1 MNQHEFPPGKTGP
14 MTHRTFSAARNRK
27 SCLIALLIIVPL
39 RLEAGEQ
46 SVRLGE
52 ISLSGDT
59 VYISAEA
66 ENLFSPRVLDGLRRG
81 MTAAVEYHIQCW
93 KDRRYWIN
101 QLTAEKSVR
110 MKIHYDSWSKRYALT
125 TRSGQIMLDEKE
137 MVEHCSRLIRFPLAA
152 FSELDPDARY
162 TVGIRLIVQPMTM
175 DNYEE
180 IRRWLTGEAREIS
193 PKSLTE
199 KESGERI
206 GGWFLGMMLNLTGFG
221 EQISTNRR
229 TFYTVRGDS
238 LIIRE

>member
-1 MNQHEFPPGKTGP
+1 MNQHEFTPKKKDLMKHG
-14 MTHRTFSAARNRK
+14 AYAIARNRK
-27 SCLIALLIIVPL
+27 SFLIGLLIVVPI
-39 RLEAGEQ
+39 RLDAKEQ
-46 SVRLGE
+46 NIRLSE
-52 ISLSGDT
+52 ISLSRDT
-59 VYISAEA
+59 VYISAETA
-66 ENLFSPRVLDGLRRG
+66 NLFSPRVLDGLRRG

-101 QLTAEKSVR
+101 QLTTEKSVR
-110 MKIHYDSWSKRYALT
+110 MKVHYDSWDKRYGLT

-137 MVEHCSRLIRFPLAA
+137 MIERCSRLTWFPLVA
-152 FSELDPDARY
+152 FSDLDPNARY

-199 KESGERI
+199 KESSEKI
-206 GGWFLGMMLNLTGFG
+206 GGWFLGMVLNLTGFG

-229 TFYTVRGDS
+229 TFYTVQGDS